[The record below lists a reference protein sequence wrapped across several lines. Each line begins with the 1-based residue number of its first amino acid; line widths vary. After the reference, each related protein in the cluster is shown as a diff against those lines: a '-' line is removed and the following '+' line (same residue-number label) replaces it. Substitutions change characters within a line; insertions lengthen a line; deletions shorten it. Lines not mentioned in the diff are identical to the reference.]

1 MAYVMSVLG
10 NETELIKKAAIRLGD
25 QGSMSGSEWL
35 EYIKK
40 YGNKLTLNKMKDVYN
55 ERDPEYYL
63 KELL

>member
-1 MAYVMSVLG
+1 
-10 NETELIKKAAIRLGD
+10 
-25 QGSMSGSEWL
+25 MSGSEWL